1 MDPQIILIALLAVP
15 VVLLFVLRVNA
26 AFVFLSLCLGAV
38 LVQFVGPDAAT
49 ISGSFSSQAPRV
61 AMPNQSY
68 VNLVLQLLPVVLTTI
83 IMIHSVHGK
92 PKNMFNLLPAVGVSA
107 LLALL
112 TVPLL
117 SYGLTREIMQLSLWK
132 ELENLQTLIISVST
146 LLTLLFLWMQ
156 RPKAHHDEHGHH

>member
-1 MDPQIILIALLAVP
+1 MDPQMILIALLAIP

-26 AFVFLSLCLGAV
+26 SVVFLSLCLGAV
-38 LVQFVGPDAAT
+38 LVQFVGPDAST
-49 ISGSFSSQAPRV
+49 IASSFGSRTPGAN
-61 AMPNQSY
+61 ANQST

-83 IMIHSVHGK
+83 IMIHSVKGK
-92 PKNMFNLLPAVGVSA
+92 AKNMLNLLPAIGVSA

-117 SYGLTREIMQLSLWK
+117 PYSLTSDIMRLPLWR

-146 LLTLLFLWMQ
+146 LLTLLFLWLQ
-156 RPKAHHDEHGHH
+156 RPKHAFEEHGHH

>member
-49 ISGSFSSQAPRV
+49 IAGSFSAQTKGAST
-61 AMPNQSY
+61 NQSTI
-68 VNLVLQLLPVVLTTI
+68 NLILQLLPVVLTTVF
-83 IMIHSVHGK
+83 MIRSVRGGF
-92 PKNMFNLLPAVGVSA
+92 KNAFNILPAIGVST

-117 SYGLTREIMQLSLWK
+117 PYGVTAGIIRLPLWHQLES
-132 ELENLQTLIISVST
+132 LQTLLISIST

-156 RPKAHHDEHGHH
+156 RPRHHDEHLK